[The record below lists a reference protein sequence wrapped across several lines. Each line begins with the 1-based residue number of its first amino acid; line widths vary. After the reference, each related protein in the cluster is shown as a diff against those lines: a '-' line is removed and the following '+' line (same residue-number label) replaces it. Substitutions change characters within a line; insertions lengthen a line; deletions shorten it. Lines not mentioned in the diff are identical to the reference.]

1 MMKVKDYLLLSLLL
15 SSLCTCIHGLS
26 IQSGPESGGRSV
38 AGGIILDPILNVLY
52 VTGATDG
59 SFFGPTIDES
69 STNCFLA
76 TVNFQQEGWAAMTQL
91 GNTDVAE
98 SCNALLRLGDS
109 LYLAG
114 AALEGGMLSELRA
127 RGSLKATVYGMILD
141 VTTNSGEFVLQG
153 GNLQHE
159 YHVQYPIA
167 MDQDSKY
174 LYVASIISEDV
185 TENKFYEPFTPQEYG
200 YGSAFSVKVQR
211 FQVAP
216 KSAGDASLQ
225 QTLVQLWQREIG
237 TSSSV
242 YAAGLLYM
250 STSSLILTGATKGWD
265 SGLPD
270 ATPGDDYDGI
280 ITELNPSTGLL
291 TSRSFRVESQ
301 PERDERIYG
310 SCKPVGDEN
319 DFYVVGMTTGNLES
333 TDARTDQTAQAFIMK
348 VEVDPTRGYSVKWI
362 RQVGAEGGTGSN
374 NVEGIACAVTP
385 DARNVYMVGRVH
397 ANAVMSNTD
406 QKSAGGTDMFI
417 MQLDAI
423 EGSTNYIRQI
433 GSAGDD
439 YVTDVTCD
447 KEGNAIPLLTTLGSM
462 YRDNDESKEQDIVVM
477 SVSRADG
484 TFDLPIGMTDSGSG
498 SGVTPTEPVV
508 NPPPPVAQPTG
519 GTPPAPTPAA
529 TSPPVVDES
538 SNDGSSTQVGTATS
552 NGGGGDD
559 KKGAKI
565 AIAVIVLSVV
575 ALAGFLVYRRASNGK
590 DLYYSDEDHV
600 VEYLK
605 GFDDVEVDLKHSA
618 TGGWHGTYLNPRYQ
632 SSDNYSYNSET
643 TDTSIR
649 FDGNSSYVRD
659 SLFMDDYDAP
669 SLSGVQDDGEMSDER
684 EGLTRQRSN
693 YDGLLDAYN
702 TTWDE
707 LSPHVMPTASRPS
720 PKRDLSNKKHVLETI
735 DFMKDDDAWGK
746 EII

>member
-1 MMKVKDYLLLSLLL
+1 MKMKDLLYRLSLF
-15 SSLCTCIHGLS
+15 SSLYTCIHGLS
-26 IQSGPESGGRSV
+26 IQSGPEDGAGESV
-38 AGGIILDPILNVLY
+38 AGGILFDPFRNVLY

-59 SFFGPTIDES
+59 AFFGPADAS

-76 TVNFQQEGWAAMTQL
+76 TLDLQQPEDWATTTQL
-91 GNTDVAE
+91 GVTDVAE
-98 SCNALLRLGDS
+98 SCNALLQLEDS
-109 LYLAG
+109 LYVAG

-141 VTTNSGEFVLQG
+141 MSLDAADSGEFVLEG

-167 MDQDSKY
+167 MDRDSEN

-185 TENKFYEPFTPQEYG
+185 TENEFYEPFTPQDYG

-211 FQVAP
+211 FDKAP
-216 KSAGDASLQ
+216 KLEGDASLQ
-225 QTLVQLWQREIG
+225 ETLLPSWQREIG

-250 STSSLILTGATKGWD
+250 SGSSLILAGSTQGWD
-265 SGLPD
+265 SAFPD

-280 ITELNPSTGLL
+280 LTELDPSTGLL

-301 PERDERIYG
+301 PDRDERIYG
-310 SCKPVGDEN
+310 VCKQDGEEN
-319 DFYVVGMTTGNLES
+319 SFYVVGMTTGNLES
-333 TDARTDQTAQAFIMK
+333 TDARPDQTAQAFIMK
-348 VEVDPTRGYSVKWI
+348 LQVVTTRGFSMEWI

-374 NVEGIACAVTP
+374 SVEGIACAVTP
-385 DARNVYMVGRVH
+385 DGRNVYMVGRVH
-397 ANAVMSNTD
+397 ADASMSGTD
-406 QKSAGGTDMFI
+406 QKSTGGTDMFI
-417 MQLDAI
+417 MQLDTA
-423 EGSTNYIRQI
+423 EGTTNYIRQL
-433 GSAGDD
+433 GSTGDD

-447 KEGNAIPLLTTLGSM
+447 KEGNAIPLLTTVGSM
-462 YRDNDESKEQDIVVM
+462 YRDNEESKEQDIVVM

-484 TFDLPIGMTDSGSG
+484 TFDLPIGMTDAGNGG

-508 NPPPPVAQPTG
+508 NPPPPVSGPTE
-519 GTPPAPTPAA
+519 GTPPAPAPAPTPAVDVGA
-529 TSPPVVDES
+529 VDEG
-538 SNDGSSTQVGTATS
+538 GS
-552 NGGGGDD
+552 DD
-559 KKGAKI
+559 KTGAKI

-575 ALAGFLVYRRASNGK
+575 ALAGFFVYRRVSHGK